1 MDLLNMYVKPLKPA
15 LAVLIVTLAGCG
27 GIIDSSSRE
36 LGRDMRRVD
45 EGVAGFQGRST
56 IRAGGAQVSEG
67 IFLGATPE
75 RSSAATRLPSHLQAP
90 NAVALQSRDPMSLAQ
105 IAQRLSEI
113 TGVPH
118 MTALGPAGMIS
129 AAPTTGVVDSADLAV
144 LTGIAEAADRALSVS
159 TPVATSE
166 ADRIRIRPSL
176 RGPLSKV
183 LDEIS
188 AAFSVEW
195 TYRDDRIVFR
205 DYVTRQYQVS
215 ALPNRSTVN
224 SSIGAGT
231 MQSSTTLATDVWGEI
246 EASLK
251 GIVSNGSSIS
261 LGSGTG
267 LVTVTAM
274 LGDHDRVSSYFNDLN
289 EAVSQQISF
298 DVNVLTVSIND
309 AEGYGVNLSS
319 LLEGSNRSFSV
330 IGEESLPGQIG
341 SVNIGVITGDL
352 NLSAVVQALSR
363 QGRVSVDTRAGATTS
378 NNRVVPIKVTDT
390 LAYIKTQQ
398 VDTDSNGNQSRSI
411 QTDEVET
418 GFQLQIFPRI
428 LNNREVMVQYTVNL
442 SELRGMQ
449 SFGTGVD
456 TIQLPQISET
466 SFEQQAV
473 IQNGQTLILA
483 GFERERTQVSRSG
496 SGNANL
502 PLFGGGRNATREKVA
517 TVLMITPRI
526 LDRRIPIRSE

>member
-1 MDLLNMYVKPLKPA
+1 MHVKPFKPA
-15 LAVLIVTLAGCG
+15 LALLLVTLTGCG
-27 GIIDSSSRE
+27 GIMDNSSRE
-36 LGRDMRRVD
+36 VGRDMRRVD
-45 EGVAGFQGRST
+45 EGVAGFQSRSA

-75 RSSAATRLPSHLQAP
+75 RSSQATRLPARLQAP
-90 NAVALQSRDPMSLAQ
+90 NAVSLQSRDQMSLSQ

-118 MTALGPAGMIS
+118 MTALGPAGRMAS
-129 AAPTTGVVDSADLAV
+129 APANSVVDSSDLAV
-144 LTGIAEAADRALSVS
+144 LTEIAGGAADQPRVTAEAA
-159 TPVATSE
+159 PVSE
-166 ADRIRIRPSL
+166 ADRVRIRPSL

-183 LDEIS
+183 LDEVA

-195 TYRDDRIVFR
+195 SYQGDRIVFR
-205 DYVTRQYQVS
+205 DYVTRQYQIS

-224 SSIGAGT
+224 TAIGAGT
-231 MQSSTTLATDVWGEI
+231 MQSSTALATDVWGEI
-246 EASLK
+246 ETSLK
-251 GIVSNGSSIS
+251 GIVSDGSSVA

-267 LVTVTAM
+267 LVTVTA
-274 LGDHDRVSSYFNDLN
+274 LVSDHDRVSRYFNDLN

-309 AEGYGVNLSS
+309 SEGYGVNLSS
-319 LLEGSNRSFSV
+319 ILERSNRSFSV
-330 IGEESLPGQIG
+330 IGQESVAGQVG

-352 NLSAVVQALSR
+352 NLNAVVQALSR

-398 VDTDSNGNQSRSI
+398 IDTDSNGTQSRSI

-418 GFQLQIFPRI
+418 GFQLQIFPRV
-428 LNNREVMVQYTVNL
+428 LNTREVMVQYTVNL

-449 SFGTGVD
+449 TFGTGVD
-456 TIQLPQISET
+456 TIQLPQVSET

-496 SGNANL
+496 TGNVNL
-502 PLFGGGRNATREKVA
+502 PIFGGGRNATREKVA

-526 LDRRIPIRSE
+526 LDRRTPVRSE

>member
-1 MDLLNMYVKPLKPA
+1 MHVKPFKPA
-15 LAVLIVTLAGCG
+15 LALLLVTLAGCG
-27 GIIDSSSRE
+27 GIMDSSSRE
-36 LGRDMRRVD
+36 IGRDMRRVD
-45 EGVAGFQGRST
+45 DGMSGFQGRSAV
-56 IRAGGAQVSEG
+56 RAGGAQVSEG

-75 RSSAATRLPSHLQAP
+75 RSSQATRLPARLQAP
-90 NAVALQSRDPMSLAQ
+90 NAVSLQSRDPMSLAQ
-105 IAQRLSEI
+105 IAQRLSEM

-118 MTALGPAGMIS
+118 MTALGPAGRVS
-129 AAPTTGVVDSADLAV
+129 APPTTGIVDSSDLGV
-144 LTGIAEAADRALSVS
+144 LSAGVPSDVPGLISGGEVISGSQAE
-159 TPVATSE
+159 
-166 ADRIRIRPSL
+166 RIRIRPAL

-183 LDEIS
+183 LDEVA

-195 TYRDDRIVFR
+195 SYRDDRIVFR

-224 SSIGAGT
+224 TAIGGGT
-231 MQSSTTLATDVWGEI
+231 MQSSTALATDVWGEI
-246 EASLK
+246 EASLR
-251 GIVSNGSSIS
+251 GIVTEGSTVA

-267 LVTVTAM
+267 IVTVTA
-274 LGDHDRVSSYFNDLN
+274 LVSDHDRVSRYFNDLN
-289 EAVSQQISF
+289 EAVGQQITF
-298 DVNVLTVSIND
+298 DVNVLTVAIND
-309 AEGYGVNLSS
+309 SEGYGINLSTI
-319 LLEGSNRSFSV
+319 LERSNRSFSV
-330 IGEESLPGQIG
+330 IGQEPVPGQVG

-352 NLSAVVQALSR
+352 NLNAVVQALSR

-390 LAYIKTQQ
+390 FAYIKSQQ
-398 VDTDSNGNQSRSI
+398 LETDSNGRQNRSI

-418 GFQLQIFPRI
+418 GFQLQIFPRV

-442 SELRGMQ
+442 SELRGIQ

-456 TIQLPQISET
+456 TIQLPQVSET

-496 SGNANL
+496 TGSAGV

-526 LDRRIPIRSE
+526 LERRTPVRSE